1 MTTERVQDIVGGMVT
16 GNTETGI
23 TVTYDDSDGTLDFVV
38 GTLNQDTTGNA
49 ATATAL
55 QTARNIGGV
64 SFDGTGN
71 IDLAGVNT
79 SGNQDTSGNA
89 ATATALATG
98 RNFSITGDITA
109 SAISFDGTGNVAL
122 SASIDANTV
131 GISELNVSDGSNG
144 QVLTT
149 DGAGNLSFSSVSG
162 TTINNNADNRII
174 TGSGTANTLEGEATF
189 TFDGT
194 NLIVGTVAAGSSTAT
209 PVELNLGSTFADA
222 VGNAKTK
229 LKLFEDSSANVYGFG
244 VSNNLLEYHVAA
256 SGNHA
261 FYVNDSEKIR
271 IDSSGNLGIGTAT
284 GDVRSDGVAAR
295 TYVSIIGTA
304 NRGVLNIGST
314 ASAGADGGKLTFVN
328 GTNAL
333 GEIYVDPDSGSE
345 TNGFMVFST
354 SNSERM
360 RITSAGKVGIGETS
374 PDSILHLKNTA
385 TDGVAG
391 ISMENDARRFAINV
405 HGGLSD
411 GLAVYDAGAGA
422 TRVFLAS
429 TGRVGI
435 GNDVTSPNAG
445 LVVTNADIRCTA
457 AAVANDA
464 NSISMSQESA
474 NNSYIVSRG
483 NSTSERGNIY
493 LVVSRSNG
501 GGGIAGLVVNND
513 GSVSKNSG
521 SFKIDHPLE
530 SKKDTH
536 HLVHSFVEA
545 PQADNIYRGVVQLE
559 NGTATINLDTVS
571 GMTEGTFVALNT
583 NTSCF
588 TSNETDWDS
597 VKGSITGNILTIA
610 CQNSSST
617 ANVSWLV
624 IGERQDQHMLDNDWT
639 DDSGKVIVE
648 PLKNIGE

>member
-1 MTTERVQDIVGGMVT
+1 MTTKVPSELIANNAV
-16 GNTETGI
+16 GI
-23 TVTYDDSDGTLDFVV
+23 T
-38 GTLNQDTTGNA
+38 Q
-49 ATATAL
+49 
-55 QTARNIGGV
+55 
-64 SFDGTGN
+64 
-71 IDLAGVNT
+71 
-79 SGNQDTSGNA
+79 
-89 ATATALATG
+89 
-98 RNFSITGDITA
+98 
-109 SAISFDGTGNVAL
+109 
-122 SASIDANTV
+122 
-131 GISELNVSDGSNG
+131 LNVSDGSNG

-149 DGAGNLSFSSVSG
+149 NGSGTLSFSTVSG

>member
-1 MTTERVQDIVGGMVT
+1 MTTKVPSELIADNAV
-16 GNTETGI
+16 GI
-23 TVTYDDSDGTLDFVV
+23 T
-38 GTLNQDTTGNA
+38 Q
-49 ATATAL
+49 
-55 QTARNIGGV
+55 
-64 SFDGTGN
+64 
-71 IDLAGVNT
+71 
-79 SGNQDTSGNA
+79 
-89 ATATALATG
+89 
-98 RNFSITGDITA
+98 
-109 SAISFDGTGNVAL
+109 
-122 SASIDANTV
+122 
-131 GISELNVSDGSNG
+131 LNVSDGSNG

-149 DGAGNLSFSSVSG
+149 NGSGTLSFSTVSG

-333 GEIYVDPDSGSE
+333 GEIYVDHDSGSE

>member
-1 MTTERVQDIVGGMVT
+1 MTTKVPSELIADNAV
-16 GNTETGI
+16 GI
-23 TVTYDDSDGTLDFVV
+23 T
-38 GTLNQDTTGNA
+38 Q
-49 ATATAL
+49 
-55 QTARNIGGV
+55 
-64 SFDGTGN
+64 
-71 IDLAGVNT
+71 
-79 SGNQDTSGNA
+79 
-89 ATATALATG
+89 
-98 RNFSITGDITA
+98 
-109 SAISFDGTGNVAL
+109 
-122 SASIDANTV
+122 
-131 GISELNVSDGSNG
+131 LNVSDGSNG

-149 DGAGNLSFSSVSG
+149 NGSGTLSFSTVSG

-391 ISMENDARRFAINV
+391 ISMENDARRFALNV

-501 GGGIAGLVVNND
+501 GCGIAGLVVNND

-597 VKGSITGNILTIA
+597 VKGSISGNILTIN

-617 ANVSWLV
+617 SNVSWLV
-624 IGERQDQHMLDNDWT
+624 IGERHDQHMLDNDWT
-639 DDSGKVIVE
+639 DDNGKVIVE
-648 PLKNIGE
+648 PS

>member
-1 MTTERVQDIVGGMVT
+1 MTTKVPSELIADNAV
-16 GNTETGI
+16 GI
-23 TVTYDDSDGTLDFVV
+23 T
-38 GTLNQDTTGNA
+38 Q
-49 ATATAL
+49 
-55 QTARNIGGV
+55 
-64 SFDGTGN
+64 
-71 IDLAGVNT
+71 
-79 SGNQDTSGNA
+79 
-89 ATATALATG
+89 
-98 RNFSITGDITA
+98 
-109 SAISFDGTGNVAL
+109 
-122 SASIDANTV
+122 
-131 GISELNVSDGSNG
+131 LNVSDGCNG

-149 DGAGNLSFSSVSG
+149 NGSGTLSFSTVSG

>member
-1 MTTERVQDIVGGMVT
+1 MTTKVPSELIADNAV
-16 GNTETGI
+16 GI
-23 TVTYDDSDGTLDFVV
+23 T
-38 GTLNQDTTGNA
+38 Q
-49 ATATAL
+49 
-55 QTARNIGGV
+55 
-64 SFDGTGN
+64 
-71 IDLAGVNT
+71 
-79 SGNQDTSGNA
+79 
-89 ATATALATG
+89 
-98 RNFSITGDITA
+98 
-109 SAISFDGTGNVAL
+109 
-122 SASIDANTV
+122 
-131 GISELNVSDGSNG
+131 LNVSDGSNG

-149 DGAGNLSFSSVSG
+149 NGSGTLSFSTVSG

-445 LVVTNADIRCTA
+445 LVVANADIRCTA

-545 PQADNIYRGVVQLE
+545 PQADNIYRGVVELE

>member
-1 MTTERVQDIVGGMVT
+1 M
-16 GNTETGI
+16 
-23 TVTYDDSDGTLDFVV
+23 
-38 GTLNQDTTGNA
+38 
-49 ATATAL
+49 
-55 QTARNIGGV
+55 
-64 SFDGTGN
+64 
-71 IDLAGVNT
+71 
-79 SGNQDTSGNA
+79 
-89 ATATALATG
+89 
-98 RNFSITGDITA
+98 
-109 SAISFDGTGNVAL
+109 
-122 SASIDANTV
+122 
-131 GISELNVSDGSNG
+131 
-144 QVLTT
+144 
-149 DGAGNLSFSSVSG
+149 
-162 TTINNNADNRII
+162 
-174 TGSGTANTLEGEATF
+174 
-189 TFDGT
+189 
-194 NLIVGTVAAGSSTAT
+194 
-209 PVELNLGSTFADA
+209 NLGSTFADA

>member
-1 MTTERVQDIVGGMVT
+1 MTTKVPSELIADNAV
-16 GNTETGI
+16 GI
-23 TVTYDDSDGTLDFVV
+23 T
-38 GTLNQDTTGNA
+38 Q
-49 ATATAL
+49 
-55 QTARNIGGV
+55 
-64 SFDGTGN
+64 
-71 IDLAGVNT
+71 
-79 SGNQDTSGNA
+79 
-89 ATATALATG
+89 
-98 RNFSITGDITA
+98 
-109 SAISFDGTGNVAL
+109 
-122 SASIDANTV
+122 
-131 GISELNVSDGSNG
+131 LNVSDGSNG

-149 DGAGNLSFSSVSG
+149 NGSGTLSFSTVSG

-345 TNGFMVFST
+345 TNWFMVFST

-493 LVVSRSNG
+493 LTVSRSNG
-501 GGGIAGLVVNND
+501 GGGINGLIVASD

>member
-1 MTTERVQDIVGGMVT
+1 MTTKVPSELIADNAV
-16 GNTETGI
+16 GI
-23 TVTYDDSDGTLDFVV
+23 T
-38 GTLNQDTTGNA
+38 Q
-49 ATATAL
+49 
-55 QTARNIGGV
+55 
-64 SFDGTGN
+64 
-71 IDLAGVNT
+71 
-79 SGNQDTSGNA
+79 
-89 ATATALATG
+89 
-98 RNFSITGDITA
+98 
-109 SAISFDGTGNVAL
+109 
-122 SASIDANTV
+122 
-131 GISELNVSDGSNG
+131 LNVSDGSNG

-149 DGAGNLSFSSVSG
+149 NGSGTLSFSTVAG

>member
-1 MTTERVQDIVGGMVT
+1 MTTKVPSELIADNAV
-16 GNTETGI
+16 GI
-23 TVTYDDSDGTLDFVV
+23 T
-38 GTLNQDTTGNA
+38 Q
-49 ATATAL
+49 
-55 QTARNIGGV
+55 
-64 SFDGTGN
+64 
-71 IDLAGVNT
+71 
-79 SGNQDTSGNA
+79 
-89 ATATALATG
+89 
-98 RNFSITGDITA
+98 
-109 SAISFDGTGNVAL
+109 
-122 SASIDANTV
+122 
-131 GISELNVSDGSNG
+131 LNVSDGSNG

-149 DGAGNLSFSSVSG
+149 NGSGTLSFSTVSG
-162 TTINNNADNRII
+162 TTINNTADNRII

>member
-1 MTTERVQDIVGGMVT
+1 MTTKVPSELIADNAV
-16 GNTETGI
+16 GI
-23 TVTYDDSDGTLDFVV
+23 T
-38 GTLNQDTTGNA
+38 Q
-49 ATATAL
+49 
-55 QTARNIGGV
+55 
-64 SFDGTGN
+64 
-71 IDLAGVNT
+71 
-79 SGNQDTSGNA
+79 
-89 ATATALATG
+89 
-98 RNFSITGDITA
+98 
-109 SAISFDGTGNVAL
+109 
-122 SASIDANTV
+122 
-131 GISELNVSDGSNG
+131 LNVSDGSNG

-149 DGAGNLSFSSVSG
+149 NGSGTLSFSTVAG

-583 NTSCF
+583 DIQCF

-597 VKGSITGNILTIA
+597 VKGSISGNTLTIS
-610 CQNSSST
+610 CQNTSST
-617 ANVSWLV
+617 ATVSWLV
-624 IGERQDQHMLDNDWT
+624 IGERQDQHMLDADWT
-639 DDSGKVIVE
+639 DENGKVIVE
-648 PLKNIGE
+648 PLKESE

>member
-1 MTTERVQDIVGGMVT
+1 MTTKVPSELIADNAV
-16 GNTETGI
+16 GI
-23 TVTYDDSDGTLDFVV
+23 T
-38 GTLNQDTTGNA
+38 Q
-49 ATATAL
+49 
-55 QTARNIGGV
+55 
-64 SFDGTGN
+64 
-71 IDLAGVNT
+71 
-79 SGNQDTSGNA
+79 
-89 ATATALATG
+89 
-98 RNFSITGDITA
+98 
-109 SAISFDGTGNVAL
+109 
-122 SASIDANTV
+122 
-131 GISELNVSDGSNG
+131 LNVSDGSNG

-149 DGAGNLSFSSVSG
+149 NGSGTLSFSTVSG

-209 PVELNLGSTFADA
+209 PVELNLGSTFANA

>member
-1 MTTERVQDIVGGMVT
+1 MAKLLKLRGGTTSQHSSFTGAEREVTVDTDKETLVVHDGSTAGGFPLMR
-16 GNTETGI
+16 NTVE
-23 TVTYDDSDGTLDFVV
+23 
-38 GTLNQDTTGNA
+38 DTTPQLGGN
-49 ATATAL
+49 L
-55 QTARNIGGV
+55 DVNGNSIV
-64 SFDGTGN
+64 STSNGN
-71 IDLAGVNT
+71 IAITPNG
-79 SGNQDTSGNA
+79 SGKVI
-89 ATATALATG
+89 L
-98 RNFSITGDITA
+98 
-109 SAISFDGTGNVAL
+109 DGL
-122 SASIDANTV
+122 SHPT
-131 GISELNVSDGSNG
+131 SDGSAG
-144 QVLTT
+144 QFLKT
-149 DGAGNLSFSSVSG
+149 DGGGNLSFDTVVG

>member
-1 MTTERVQDIVGGMVT
+1 MTTKVPSELIADNAV
-16 GNTETGI
+16 GI
-23 TVTYDDSDGTLDFVV
+23 T
-38 GTLNQDTTGNA
+38 Q
-49 ATATAL
+49 
-55 QTARNIGGV
+55 
-64 SFDGTGN
+64 
-71 IDLAGVNT
+71 
-79 SGNQDTSGNA
+79 
-89 ATATALATG
+89 
-98 RNFSITGDITA
+98 
-109 SAISFDGTGNVAL
+109 
-122 SASIDANTV
+122 
-131 GISELNVSDGSNG
+131 LNVSDGSNG

-149 DGAGNLSFSSVSG
+149 NGSGTLSFSTVSG

-194 NLIVGTVAAGSSTAT
+194 NLIVGSVAAGSSTAT

-648 PLKNIGE
+648 PLKKIGE

>member
-1 MTTERVQDIVGGMVT
+1 MTTKVPSELIADNAV
-16 GNTETGI
+16 GI
-23 TVTYDDSDGTLDFVV
+23 T
-38 GTLNQDTTGNA
+38 Q
-49 ATATAL
+49 
-55 QTARNIGGV
+55 
-64 SFDGTGN
+64 
-71 IDLAGVNT
+71 
-79 SGNQDTSGNA
+79 
-89 ATATALATG
+89 
-98 RNFSITGDITA
+98 
-109 SAISFDGTGNVAL
+109 
-122 SASIDANTV
+122 
-131 GISELNVSDGSNG
+131 LNVSDGSNG

-149 DGAGNLSFSSVSG
+149 NGSGTLSFSTVSG

-244 VSNNLLEYHVAA
+244 VSNNLLEYHAAA

-474 NNSYIVSRG
+474 NNSFIVSRG

>member
-1 MTTERVQDIVGGMVT
+1 MTTKVPSELIADNAV
-16 GNTETGI
+16 GI
-23 TVTYDDSDGTLDFVV
+23 T
-38 GTLNQDTTGNA
+38 Q
-49 ATATAL
+49 
-55 QTARNIGGV
+55 
-64 SFDGTGN
+64 
-71 IDLAGVNT
+71 
-79 SGNQDTSGNA
+79 
-89 ATATALATG
+89 
-98 RNFSITGDITA
+98 
-109 SAISFDGTGNVAL
+109 
-122 SASIDANTV
+122 
-131 GISELNVSDGSNG
+131 LNVSDGSNG

-149 DGAGNLSFSSVSG
+149 NGSGTLSFSTVSG

>member
-1 MTTERVQDIVGGMVT
+1 MTTKVPSELIADNAV
-16 GNTETGI
+16 GI
-23 TVTYDDSDGTLDFVV
+23 T
-38 GTLNQDTTGNA
+38 Q
-49 ATATAL
+49 
-55 QTARNIGGV
+55 
-64 SFDGTGN
+64 
-71 IDLAGVNT
+71 
-79 SGNQDTSGNA
+79 
-89 ATATALATG
+89 
-98 RNFSITGDITA
+98 
-109 SAISFDGTGNVAL
+109 
-122 SASIDANTV
+122 
-131 GISELNVSDGSNG
+131 LNVSDGSNG

-149 DGAGNLSFSSVSG
+149 NGSGTFSFSTVSG
-162 TTINNNADNRII
+162 TSINNNADNRII
-174 TGSGTANTLEGEATF
+174 SGSVTANTLEGEATF

-391 ISMENDARRFAINV
+391 ISMENDARRFALNV

-597 VKGSITGNILTIA
+597 VKGSISGNILTIN

-617 ANVSWLV
+617 SNVSWLV